1 MDHDMT
7 TRNRNER
14 LRWCAVLLPFIAFFL
29 QWMFWET
36 IKPYVWFFFFPAVFL
51 SSWLG
56 GLIVGLISTGI
67 SAVIV
72 WWYFIPPINSFTF
85 ESPAHLFS
93 ILMFMVM
100 GVLFSLSNDRQR
112 KASEKERKA
121 SNFFSATVDALSAHI
136 AILDE
141 TGLIV
146 SVNRAWRDF
155 AKDNSGLC
163 INLCEGVNYI
173 AACEAALGKDS
184 EEAAPVAA
192 GIRAVISGQMSNY
205 QLQYPCHGPDD
216 KRWFNLKV
224 TRVQGDGQARVAVAH
239 ENITELKL
247 SEQQLRLNERRL
259 ESLVKIS
266 QYQTEDV
273 QELLDFALE
282 KALSLSGSGIG
293 YVYHYDDKSEQFT
306 LDAYSTG
313 VMKECTISEV
323 KYRYELSKTGIWGDA
338 VRQRRPIML
347 NDFQA
352 AHPLKKGFPEGHA
365 VLYRYLT
372 IPVFSNDRIV
382 GVAAVANKKSDYDQT
397 DILQLTLLMAA
408 VWKMVERIKTN
419 QELLQAKE
427 MAEAASHAKSEFLAN
442 MSHEIRT
449 PMNAITGM
457 SYLALQ
463 TNLDPCQRDYITKI
477 RRSAESLLGIIN
489 DVLDFSKI
497 EAGKL
502 EFELLD
508 FSLSDVFDS
517 VGDQISP
524 KAEEKGIEVM
534 FSIAPEIPRVLVGDP
549 LRLGQILNNLAG
561 NAVKFTECGNVVI
574 SVEAASKTVSP
585 DDKDVA
591 ITFKVTDTGIGMNG
605 EQIARI
611 FAPFAQAD
619 SSTTRKYGG
628 TGLGLTIV
636 KRLVEL
642 MGGSLQVESEPEV
655 GSCFSF
661 TAQLAVSSQSHA
673 PADCTIVDYHGMS
686 ALVVDD
692 NQAAQEILCAMLK
705 SCGLRVTSA
714 DSGEA
719 ALDILTKVRTDDP
732 YHFILLDYRM
742 PGMNG
747 VETAHRIRELYG
759 SDTAK
764 ESVIIMV
771 TAYSK
776 EAVLQGMEDQGI
788 RAFLSKPVT
797 PASLFRTMTEML
809 GKQEVS
815 CQMCTDAR
823 TSVNV
828 GVMHLTGAHILVV
841 EDNSINQ
848 QIMSELL
855 KQVGLTVEL
864 AGNGQEAVNLVVASV
879 PFDAVL
885 MDLQMP
891 VMDGYEATRLIRLM
905 KSAEELP
912 IIAITAH
919 AMTEER
925 ERCLAAGMNAHV
937 SKPINP
943 DELYK
948 TLVQW
953 IKPRNDKGM
962 ATAAP
967 RMKQITQ
974 TVTVHSPSQRA
985 GGGGNES
992 ESLPQTTDRN
1002 NQYRH
1007 KGATMLAQKQTI
1019 VIVDDT
1025 PIDLQILIEILGDQ
1039 YEIVFATN
1047 GKDAIAMAEINHPD
1061 LILLDIIMPDM
1072 NGYEVCKTL
1081 KSMPRLDGVPVI
1093 FLTAMTQQEDE
1104 VVGLKL
1110 GVVDYITKPFNPDI
1124 VRLRVHNQLELK
1136 RYRDERTEVE
1146 KTELDVQN
1154 QLRKAKSLGIMAG
1167 AIAHHFNN
1175 QLQVVMGN
1183 LEMVM
1188 DMYLPR
1194 GINPMDSLISA
1205 MQAARMAANIS
1216 GMMLT
1221 YLGQAPGKHV
1231 PLDLSDVCRQSL
1243 LLLQASAPKSLIL
1256 KTDFPTAGPVICAN
1270 AGQIQQ
1276 ILTHLVTN
1284 AWEAAGDNQADI
1296 ALTVKTVSRADISA
1310 WNRFPIDWH
1319 PLHNIYACLEVSD
1332 TGCGIT
1338 DKDIEKIFDPFF
1350 TSKFTGRGLGLPVLL
1365 GIVRTHDGA
1374 VSVES
1379 EQGRGSV
1386 FRVFLPVSTEEIPC
1400 LPDLPAMSG
1409 ARQTNKVENFSKV
1422 EGGGTVLLIEDE
1434 ALASIAI
1441 KMMLI
1446 NLGFKVLEA
1455 RNGVE
1460 ALEIFQQRQ
1469 DEIRCVLSD
1478 LAMPRMDGWDI
1489 LIALRKLSPDIPV
1502 ILSSGYDEAYVMAGE
1517 HPERPN
1523 AFLGKPYQIKRL
1535 SDTINRVL
1543 S

>member
-7 TRNRNER
+7 TMNRNER
-14 LRWCAVLLPFIAFFL
+14 LRRILAVLPPFIAFFL

-36 IKPYVWFFFFPAVFL
+36 IKPYSWFFFFPAVFL

-67 SAVIV
+67 SVVIV
-72 WWYFIPPINSFTF
+72 WWYFIPPIYSFTL
-85 ESPAHLFS
+85 ESPTHLFS

-112 KASEKERKA
+112 KTSGKERKA
-121 SNFFSATVDALSAHI
+121 SNFFSATLDALSAHI

-163 INLCEGVNYI
+163 INLCEGINYI

-408 VWKMVERIKTN
+408 VWTMVERIKAN

-642 MGGSLQVESEPEV
+642 MGGSLQVESEPGV

-673 PADCTIVDYHGMS
+673 PACTIVDYHGMS

-692 NQAAQEILCAMLK
+692 NQAAREILCAMLK
-705 SCGLRVTSA
+705 SCGMRVTSA
-714 DSGEA
+714 NSGET
-719 ALDILTKVRTDDP
+719 ALDALTRARTDDP

-771 TAYSK
+771 TAHSK

-809 GKQEVS
+809 GNQEVS

-828 GVMHLTGAHILVV
+828 GVRQLTGARILVV

-864 AGNGQEAVNLVVASV
+864 AGNGQEAVNLVVASA

-905 KSAEELP
+905 KSAQELP

-925 ERCLAAGMNAHV
+925 ERCLATGMNAHV

-953 IKPRNDKGM
+953 IKPRNGKGM
-962 ATAAP
+962 TVAAP

-985 GGGGNES
+985 GGEGERA
-992 ESLPQTTDRN
+992 ERLPQMTDRN

-1007 KGATMLAQKQTI
+1007 KEATLIVQKQTI

-1025 PIDLQILIEILGDQ
+1025 PIDLQILIEILEDE
-1039 YEIVFATN
+1039 YEIVFATS
-1047 GKDAIAMAEINHPD
+1047 GKDALAMAEVNHPD

-1072 NGYEVCKTL
+1072 NGYDVCKTL
-1081 KSMPRLDGVPVI
+1081 KSMPRLDDVPVI

-1136 RYRDERTEVE
+1136 RYRDEQAEVE

-1154 QLRKAKSLGIMAG
+1154 QLRKTKSLGLMAG

-1188 DMYLPR
+1188 DIYLPQ
-1194 GINPMDSLISA
+1194 GINPIDSLTSA
-1205 MQAARMAANIS
+1205 MQAARMAADVS

-1221 YLGQAPGKHV
+1221 YLGQAPGNHV
-1231 PLDLSDVCRQSL
+1231 SLDLSEVCRQSL
-1243 LLLQASAPKSLIL
+1243 PLIQAAAPKSMVL
-1256 KTDFPTAGPVICAN
+1256 KAHLPTSGPVICAN

-1276 ILTHLVTN
+1276 VLAHLAAN
-1284 AWEAAGDNQADI
+1284 AWEAVGENQATI
-1296 ALTVKTVSRADISA
+1296 GLTVKTVSHANISA
-1310 WNRFPIDWH
+1310 LNRYPIDWH

-1332 TGCGIT
+1332 AGCGIM
-1338 DKDIEKIFDPFF
+1338 DKDIENIFDPFF
-1350 TSKFTGRGLGLPVLL
+1350 TTKFTGRGLGLPVVL
-1365 GIVRTHDGA
+1365 GIAGA
-1374 VSVES
+1374 HGGGITVES
-1379 EQGRGSV
+1379 KPGRGSI
-1386 FRVFLPVSTEEIPC
+1386 FRLFLPVSTEEISC
-1400 LPDLPAMSG
+1400 LPDLPAMPG
-1409 ARQTNKVENFSKV
+1409 ALQTNKVENLSKF
-1422 EGGGTVLLIEDE
+1422 EGGGAVLLIEDE

-1460 ALEIFQQRQ
+1460 ALEIFQQHQ

-1478 LAMPRMDGWDI
+1478 WAMPHMDGWDI

-1502 ILSSGYDEAYVMAGE
+1502 ILSSGYDEAHVMAGE